1 MGSSYGRRDFVY
13 DCIIFIT
20 HGLSWVRALHALLEG
35 GFFFF
40 KLSNV
45 ISFYFFI
52 FFFDF
57 FCSKFH
63 LLVASSCEPPDFS
76 FVLGWFHCF
85 NKLTLLIDPLF

>member
-40 KLSNV
+40 FFNYPT
-45 ISFYFFI
+45 SFSFSFSLFFLLQI
-52 FFFDF
+52 LNA
-57 FCSKFH
+57 H
-63 LLVASSCEPPDFS
+63 RPQIYLLVESICEPPDF
-76 FVLGWFHCF
+76 FFCAWMVPLVLI
-85 NKLTLLIDPLF
+85 N